1 MKKLL
6 LGLFTLGAINLSA
19 ADKIK
24 IGADPTIPPFTYDK
38 ASQIVGADIDI
49 IDAIFKELDLSYE
62 IIPSSYNDLCD
73 ELNKGTFDLAISFLG
88 NDKYTQGCDHTAS
101 YYETN
106 NLYLKLEDDPTTT
119 KEEMKG
125 KKVGYDIDIDANKE
139 ILEKIGATP
148 VGYNSY
154 LRLFSDLQ
162 YKKIDFIFLNS
173 AVSMPIIKEN
183 YTAFNEI
190 DRKSFKMMKD
200 FNISK
205 KIQPFIVEQ
214 AQNADVFYMVGKGKN
229 ADLVQKINK
238 VINDMRQN
246 GEMEKILKKYDLE

>member
-1 MKKLL
+1 M
-6 LGLFTLGAINLSA
+6 
-19 ADKIK
+19 
-24 IGADPTIPPFTYDK
+24 
-38 ASQIVGADIDI
+38 
-49 IDAIFKELDLSYE
+49 
-62 IIPSSYNDLCD
+62 
-73 ELNKGTFDLAISFLG
+73 AISFLG

-162 YKKIDFIFLNS
+162 YKKIDFILLNS

>member
-1 MKKLL
+1 
-6 LGLFTLGAINLSA
+6 
-19 ADKIK
+19 
-24 IGADPTIPPFTYDK
+24 
-38 ASQIVGADIDI
+38 
-49 IDAIFKELDLSYE
+49 
-62 IIPSSYNDLCD
+62 
-73 ELNKGTFDLAISFLG
+73 
-88 NDKYTQGCDHTAS
+88 
-101 YYETN
+101 
-106 NLYLKLEDDPTTT
+106 
-119 KEEMKG
+119 MKG

-162 YKKIDFIFLNS
+162 YKKIDFILLNS